1 MANDPKNFR
10 IPKDFTLFGHR
21 YTVVME
27 DELFVKESAYGTADE
42 DAKRIRIQKVGI
54 VEKKY
59 PEIKGEPSESVQVL
73 ITDETVIETFYH
85 ELCHII
91 FAALGEE
98 ELGANE
104 KLVNMM
110 GKSFLELYLSA
121 NYEEE
126 KSR

>member
-1 MANDPKNFR
+1 
-10 IPKDFTLFGHR
+10 
-21 YTVVME
+21 ME

-42 DAKRIRIQKVGI
+42 DAKRIRIQKIGI

-59 PEIKGEPSESVQVL
+59 PETEGTPAESVQIL
-73 ITDETVIETFYH
+73 ITDEVIIETFYH

-91 FAALGEE
+91 FDAIGED
-98 ELGANE
+98 ELSQNE

-126 KSR
+126 KSQ